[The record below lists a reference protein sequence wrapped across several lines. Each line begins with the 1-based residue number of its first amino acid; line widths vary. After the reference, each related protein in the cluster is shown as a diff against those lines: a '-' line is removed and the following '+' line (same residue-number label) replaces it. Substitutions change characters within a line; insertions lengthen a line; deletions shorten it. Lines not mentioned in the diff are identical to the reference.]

1 MNKTIALVLGA
12 SLLASGCAT
21 ATTDE
26 SAMAAKPA
34 ANPAITQ
41 AEADVKKAKSM
52 SAEWRMLD
60 KGVGKKAQNISKVLK
75 IAKEKQAAGEV
86 EEATRLAEKI
96 SDYVMMG
103 LAQAE
108 DQKDAKP
115 AY

>member
-1 MNKTIALVLGA
+1 MIKTIALVIGA

-60 KGVGKKAQNISKVLK
+60 KGVGKKAQNIF
-75 IAKEKQAAGEV
+75 AP
-86 EEATRLAEKI
+86 
-96 SDYVMMG
+96 Y
-103 LAQAE
+103 
-108 DQKDAKP
+108 
-115 AY
+115 